1 MLLEDK
7 SNNIKHYVREQCQ
20 QLLVNDDNLRHIS
33 VDSQPTII
41 FKNHHTISDKLI
53 TARFPKTNFNTN
65 SQLNNIDTAS
75 TDSETHKCKH
85 RRCKCCNFIIPYYK
99 LKNKILQT
107 ITIPNVK
114 NLNCN
119 TNNLIY
125 LINCN
130 KCNLQYIGQTSRK
143 LKERFTDHFSNI
155 KTYKNTAISIH
166 FNQPSHTIN
175 NFTITPLQTIKM
187 QTNTNYLNKK
197 NIGLKLYKLNTQ
209 KV

>member
-1 MLLEDK
+1 M
-7 SNNIKHYVREQCQ
+7 
-20 QLLVNDDNLRHIS
+20 VNDDNLRHIS

-65 SQLNNIDTAS
+65 SHLNNMDS
-75 TDSETHKCKH
+75 TSMDSEMHKCKH

-175 NFTITPLQTIKM
+175 NFTITPLQTITNVNQHQSTCFINITCEKKIQLQM
-187 QTNTNYLNKK
+187 QYIRCKYL
-197 NIGLKLYKLNTQ
+197 G
-209 KV
+209 